1 VAAELPSTERVTRWA
16 RAARRLA
23 LVLLLLAILGEIAA
37 RIWDGTRG
45 GTGSLY
51 DYVVPAGSRFKMR
64 SGSSIL
70 VPERYGDI
78 RYRINRAGYRDDEPR
93 PGRRRIVVLGDSV
106 SFGLGVQQEEIW
118 PSLLEQRLQRERLQP
133 RAVENLA
140 IWAYNTANEAD
151 ALREDG
157 LALKPEVVILQFYMN
172 DFSIAPPPKPGAPP
186 PPSLGQRLT
195 ALKNRLLFSS
205 ALYRRLYQAGT
216 GLSFALFH
224 DLRRRHFPESL
235 NDAEPRGESALL
247 RATPDDADLAAFGE
261 IRAIRDL
268 ARGHR
273 GYGGQ
278 GARLL
283 VVLSP
288 DEVQLFT
295 GRYDVINER
304 MHAFCAR
311 EGIDLLD
318 PLPVYRA
325 SPDRLDLFYDGVHY
339 SPRGHALLTRLVFAE
354 LARRGLLRGKA

>member
-1 VAAELPSTERVTRWA
+1 MAAEPPSTERVARWA

-23 LVLLLLAILGEIAA
+23 LALLLAVLGEIAV
-37 RIWDGTRG
+37 RIWDGARG

-64 SGSSIL
+64 SGASIL

-106 SFGLGVQQEEIW
+106 SFGLGVRQEEIW
-118 PSLLEQRLQRERLQP
+118 PSLLEQRLQREGIQP
-133 RAVENLA
+133 GAVENLA

-157 LALKPEVVILQFYMN
+157 LPLRPEVVILQFYMN
-172 DFSIAPPPKPGAPP
+172 DFSIAPPPKPGAAAAP
-186 PPSLGQRLT
+186 PPSLGQRLV
-195 ALKNRLLFSS
+195 ALKNRLLFRS

-224 DLRRRHFPESL
+224 DLRRRRFPDTL
-235 NDAEPRGESALL
+235 NDAEPRGQSARL
-247 RATPDDADLAAFGE
+247 RDTPDDADVAAFRE
-261 IRAIRDL
+261 VHAIRDL
-268 ARGHR
+268 ARGH
-273 GYGGQ
+273 

-283 VVLSP
+283 VILSP

-295 GRYDVINER
+295 RRFDVINER

-325 SPDRLDLFYDGVHY
+325 APDRLDLFYDGVHY
-339 SPRGHALLTRLVFAE
+339 SPRGHALLARLVFAE
-354 LARRGLLRGKA
+354 LARRGLLRGET

>member
-1 VAAELPSTERVTRWA
+1 MSGPAEPRKRRV
-16 RAARRLA
+16 RRL
-23 LVLLLLAILGEIAA
+23 LLGLLACAVLGEIAV

-51 DYVVPAGSRFKMR
+51 DDVVPAGSRFKMR

-78 RYRINRAGYRDDEPR
+78 RYRINRAGYRDDEPQ

-106 SFGLGVQQEEIW
+106 SFGLGVQQEKIW
-118 PSLLEQRLQRERLQP
+118 PALLEQRLRREGLQP

-157 LALKPEVVILQFYMN
+157 LPLRPDVVILQFYMN
-172 DFSIAPPPKPGAPP
+172 DFSIAPPLKPGVEPK

-195 ALKNRLLFSS
+195 ALKNRLLFRS

-224 DLRRRHFPESL
+224 DLRRRRFPDTL
-235 NDAEPRGESALL
+235 NDAEPRGQSARL
-247 RATPDDADLAAFGE
+247 RAMPDDADVAAFRE
-261 IRAIRDL
+261 VRAIRDL
-268 ARGHR
+268 ARGH
-273 GYGGQ
+273 
-278 GARLL
+278 GAGLL
-283 VVLSP
+283 MVLSP

-295 GRYDVINER
+295 GRFDVVNER
-304 MHAFCAR
+304 MRAFCAR

-318 PLPVYRA
+318 PLPAYRA
-325 SPDRLDLFYDGVHY
+325 SPDRLKLYYDGVHY
-339 SPRGHALLTRLVFAE
+339 SPRGHALLARLVFAE
-354 LARRGLLRGKA
+354 LARRGLLRGET

>member
-1 VAAELPSTERVTRWA
+1 VAAEPPSTERVARWA

-23 LVLLLLAILGEIAA
+23 LALLLLAILGEIAV

-78 RYRINRAGYRDDEPR
+78 RYRINRAGYRDDEPQ

-106 SFGLGVQQEEIW
+106 SFGLGVRQEAIW
-118 PSLLEQRLQRERLQP
+118 PALLERRLQREGLQP
-133 RAVENLA
+133 GAVENLA

-157 LALKPEVVILQFYMN
+157 LPLRPEVVILQFYMN
-172 DFSIAPPPKPGAPP
+172 DFSIAPPPKPGAAAP

-195 ALKNRLLFSS
+195 ALKNRLLFRS
-205 ALYRRLYQAGT
+205 ALYRRLYQTGT

-224 DLRRRHFPESL
+224 DLRRRRFPETL
-235 NDAEPRGESALL
+235 NDAEPRGQSARL
-247 RATPDDADLAAFGE
+247 RATPDDADVAAFRE
-261 IRAIRDL
+261 VRAIRDL
-268 ARGHR
+268 AQSH
-273 GYGGQ
+273 

-295 GRYDVINER
+295 GRFDVINER

-325 SPDRLDLFYDGVHY
+325 SPDRLDLYYDGVHY
-339 SPRGHALLTRLVFAE
+339 SPRGHALLARLVFTE
-354 LARRGLLRGKA
+354 LARRGLVRREGT